1 MGNMSITMAIM
12 MGVMA
17 INFRAIL
24 VIYWVISGVIQL
36 IQTYFV
42 TYLLRKT
49 KGKEEQE
56 KYKVIENAKK
66 RHQRLE
72 RDNKYIWFY

>member
-1 MGNMSITMAIM
+1 MAIM

-42 TYLLRKT
+42 NYLPAK
-49 KGKEEQE
+49 KKQKEKEEQE

-66 RHQRLE
+66 ATPKTRKR
-72 RDNKYIWFY
+72 